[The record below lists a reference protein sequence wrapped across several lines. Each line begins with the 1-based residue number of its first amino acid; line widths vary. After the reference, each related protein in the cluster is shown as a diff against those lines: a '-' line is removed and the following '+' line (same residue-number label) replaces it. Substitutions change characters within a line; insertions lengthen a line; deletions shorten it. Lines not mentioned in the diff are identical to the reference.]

1 MTVRCRYL
9 VRSGTGGRVLAGLH
23 LVRCSLQACLDSI
36 SKNFHLDRTGPD
48 HHEDEIETRRVHA
61 IRFSE
66 SGDFSRVASIRL
78 TMLTP

>member
-1 MTVRCRYL
+1 MKVQYRHF
-9 VRSGTGGRVLAGLH
+9 VRSGIGGRVTAGLH
-23 LVRCSLQACLDSI
+23 LVRCSFQIRLDSI

-48 HHEDEIETRRVHA
+48 RHEDEIETRRVHA